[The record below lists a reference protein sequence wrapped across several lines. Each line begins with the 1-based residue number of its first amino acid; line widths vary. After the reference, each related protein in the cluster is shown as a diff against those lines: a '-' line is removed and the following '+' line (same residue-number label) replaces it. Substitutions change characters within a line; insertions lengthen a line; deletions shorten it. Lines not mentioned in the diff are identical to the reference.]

1 MVALGARPKNSWPKQ
16 AAVVISDAPNMYM
29 ILKELLRNYNWRVAT
44 TTSIV
49 QDAIEIILS
58 GEAFIA
64 IIDDHNEN
72 PAFSIIRQ
80 LMASPYTC
88 TIPTLTFSSDQN
100 VLEQPAL
107 QRMNQPEIIE
117 KPLTPAK
124 FIPKFQALIK
134 LWETTPY
141 FLLRQSVYQI
151 LTNNEEQGIKILK
164 VLAEKE
170 SSVKHMAI
178 QVLATYL
185 FRIKHD
191 PKSAEKLLLA
201 SLKQSNKNLANI
213 MTLGDIYLHS
223 SMPKLAQRLFLSA
236 KNTLPNSYSIF
247 PDIVQASVI
256 LSEMDLAVEHLM
268 TMFNKNFMPS
278 TALSFLSRI
287 MVSEG
292 KEDHAETTFGIKRS
306 ILTKI
311 QSSWEDSDDLPIERA
326 AS

>member
-1 MVALGARPKNSWPKQ
+1 MLSFGARPKNSWPKQ

-29 ILKELLRNYNWRVAT
+29 ILKELLRNYNWRVVT

-49 QDAIEIILS
+49 QDAMTAVFS
-58 GEAFIA
+58 GEAFLA
-64 IIDDHNEN
+64 VIDDSNET

-80 LMASPYTC
+80 LMASPFTC
-88 TIPTLTFSSDQN
+88 AIPTLAFSSDQN
-100 VLEQPAL
+100 VLEQTAL
-107 QRMNQPEIIE
+107 ARMNQPEIVE

-124 FIPKFQALIK
+124 FVPKFQSLIK

-141 FLLRQSVYQI
+141 FLLRQSVYQL
-151 LTNNEEQGIKILK
+151 LTNNEEHGLKILT

-170 SSVKHMAI
+170 SEVKHMAV

-185 FRIKHD
+185 FRVKHD
-191 PKSAEKLLLA
+191 PKAAEKLLLA
-201 SLKQSNKNLANI
+201 SLKQSSKNLANI
-213 MTLGDIYLHS
+213 MTLGDIYLCS

-236 KNTLPNSYSIF
+236 KNTLPNSQSIF
-247 PDIVQASVI
+247 PDIAQASIV
-256 LSEMDLAVEHLM
+256 LGEMDMAIEHLM
-268 TMFNKNFMPS
+268 TMYNKNFMPA

-287 MVSEG
+287 MVAEG

-306 ILTKI
+306 VLTKI
-311 QSSWEDSDDLPIERA
+311 QKSWDDSDDISVERT